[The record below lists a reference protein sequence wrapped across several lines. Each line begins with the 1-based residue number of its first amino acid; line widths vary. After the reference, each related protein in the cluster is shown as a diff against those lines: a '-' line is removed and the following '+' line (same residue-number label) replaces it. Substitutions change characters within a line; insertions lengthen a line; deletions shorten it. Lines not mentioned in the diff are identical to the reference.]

1 MPSCEGSN
9 CNDVEVKFAA
19 KLGSP
24 YLIYRDY
31 KVKEGEEY
39 KLAPIIV
46 SMINRKNKN
55 EPNIV
60 NHIDL
65 IFRRTVTT
73 Q

>member
-1 MPSCEGSN
+1 MPSCEGDN

-31 KVKEGEEY
+31 KVKEGDEY

-46 SMINRKNKN
+46 SVINRKNKMRQILF
-55 EPNIV
+55 NI
-60 NHIDL
+60 L
-65 IFRRTVTT
+65 ISPLEEL
-73 Q
+73 